1 MHDACRTVSTLF
13 GLFQVLKGPG
23 AWAPAARTPCTLTPP
38 LAEAEQ
44 GASCWYPHCWCQ
56 IHPPYRKSAKETR
69 GNGAHLCRGGSA
81 GRTRAWREILQHLL
95 SGVLSMVSR
104 LGGGHKSVA
113 EVGGYVPVEMVG
125 LDLSPSRDPC
135 EKAVRNDK
143 STEELARSTRG
154 ALQRHGDHP
163 GADMLQATGVGPWGG
178 GVQQILRL

>member
-1 MHDACRTVSTLF
+1 
-13 GLFQVLKGPG
+13 
-23 AWAPAARTPCTLTPP
+23 
-38 LAEAEQ
+38 
-44 GASCWYPHCWCQ
+44 
-56 IHPPYRKSAKETR
+56 
-69 GNGAHLCRGGSA
+69 
-81 GRTRAWREILQHLL
+81 
-95 SGVLSMVSR
+95 MVSR

-135 EKAVRNDK
+135 EKAVGNDK

-163 GADMLQATGVGPWGG
+163 GADMLQASGVGPWGG